1 VINAFSDE
9 SCFRFVLLTH
19 GRRAVGNSALWMT
32 SLDRWVRALDQRPS
46 QRSHRPLS
54 TTLFA
59 LLLCRSLSDTN
70 LREPCFAVDSGL
82 STGVRQRT
90 AFRISLDAK
99 SPRHSSKDR
108 GRVMVRH
115 RLLFQNDPLL
125 NVYLSFP
132 DDLFRV
138 FVIAKRNE
146 FGVSQMV
153 STGPLQKSYLSW
165 MGLFLPGEPRVR
177 MSFGSSLVPKRA
189 S

>member
-1 VINAFSDE
+1 VSW
-9 SCFRFVLLTH
+9 FVT
-19 GRRAVGNSALWMT
+19 
-32 SLDRWVRALDQRPS
+32 D
-46 QRSHRPLS
+46 
-54 TTLFA
+54 
-59 LLLCRSLSDTN
+59 CY
-70 LREPCFAVDSGL
+70 
-82 STGVRQRT
+82 
-90 AFRISLDAK
+90 
-99 SPRHSSKDR
+99 
-108 GRVMVRH
+108 
-115 RLLFQNDPLL
+115 FQNDPLL